1 MTAMLS
7 TRSAPRRV
15 LPPTPATHA
24 QRRLLLVVIVLL
36 VAHVAATVLFVLG
49 G

>member
-7 TRSAPRRV
+7 TRTAPRRF
-15 LPPTPATHA
+15 LPPAPATHG
-24 QRRLLLVVIVLL
+24 QRRLLLAVIVLL